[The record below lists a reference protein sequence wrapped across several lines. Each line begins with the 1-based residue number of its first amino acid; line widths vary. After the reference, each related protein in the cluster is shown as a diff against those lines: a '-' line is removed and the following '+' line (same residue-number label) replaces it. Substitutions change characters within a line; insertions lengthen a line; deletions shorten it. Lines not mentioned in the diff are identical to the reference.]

1 MTRFGIAFAPKGSPT
16 DLRRIADAIEHSGL
30 DLVGVA
36 DHPYSDAELD
46 PFVVIAGV
54 LAHTTRARAFTD
66 VACLPLR
73 SPASLVKATAT
84 LNALFGDRFDLGLGA
99 GGEPDKIAAAGG
111 PRLRPQEARHWLEI
125 AVHRIYDRAP
135 LATIGIGAIGPK
147 MLELTGRLAD
157 QWIAPLHT
165 YLPRGTDDAQLHVDA
180 GARQA
185 GRDPRDVRRIAQ
197 IKGLVTDETEREAFD
212 GPIRTT
218 PERWFAIVERLTTQ
232 HRFDDV
238 VLWPEHDVAEQ
249 IERFGQ
255 IAAQSSKARSKKPVT
270 LSS

>member
-1 MTRFGIAFAPKGSPT
+1 MTAPRLGVAFAPKGSPT
-16 DLRRIADAIEHSGL
+16 GLRRIADAIEDAGL

-36 DHPYSDAELD
+36 DHPYDDDEHDA
-46 PFVVIAGV
+46 FVVIAGL
-54 LAHTTRARAFTD
+54 LAHTTHVRAFTD

-73 SPASLVKATAT
+73 SPASLVNATTT

-99 GGEPDKIAAAGG
+99 GGDQDAISAAGG
-111 PRLRPQEARHWLEI
+111 PRLEPPEARHWLEI

-135 LATIGIGAIGPK
+135 LATIGIGAIRPR

-165 YLPRGTDDAQLHVDA
+165 YLPGGTDEAQAHVDA
-180 GARQA
+180 GARSA

-197 IKGLVTDETEREAFD
+197 VKGLVIDEVEREAFD

-218 PERWFAIVERLTTQ
+218 PDRWAAIVERLTTDG
-232 HRFDDV
+232 RFDDV
-238 VLWPEHDVAEQ
+238 VFWPERDVAAQ
-249 IERFGQ
+249 IERFG
-255 IAAQSSKARSKKPVT
+255 AVT
-270 LSS
+270 HATVTRQLTGV